1 MVSAHKIEIILKW
14 HDDGVTVTKTAS
26 LLRISEAEV
35 IDVIRTGGKP
45 AATKPEPPMFSDVP
59 LFDD

>member
-1 MVSAHKIEIILKW
+1 MVSAHKIEMILKW
-14 HDDGVTVTKTAS
+14 HEDGVTVTHTAS
-26 LLRISEAEV
+26 LLGISEAEV

-45 AATKPEPPMFSDVP
+45 TPDKPTPPEFSDVP

>member
-1 MVSAHKIEIILKW
+1 MVNAHKIEMILKW
-14 HDDGVTVTKTAS
+14 HEDGVTVTKTAS

-35 IDVIRTGGKP
+35 IDIIRTGGKP
-45 AATKPEPPMFSDVP
+45 SATKPEPPTFSDVP

>member
-1 MVSAHKIEIILKW
+1 MVNAHKLEMILKW
-14 HDDGVTVTKTAS
+14 HEDGVTVTRTAS
-26 LLRISEAEV
+26 LLGISEAEV

-45 AATKPEPPMFSDVP
+45 AATKPEPLAIIDVP

>member
-1 MVSAHKIEIILKW
+1 MVSAHKIEMILKW
-14 HDDGVTVTKTAS
+14 HADGVTVTKTAN

-45 AATKPEPPMFSDVP
+45 APDKPNPPTFSDVP
-59 LFDD
+59 LWE